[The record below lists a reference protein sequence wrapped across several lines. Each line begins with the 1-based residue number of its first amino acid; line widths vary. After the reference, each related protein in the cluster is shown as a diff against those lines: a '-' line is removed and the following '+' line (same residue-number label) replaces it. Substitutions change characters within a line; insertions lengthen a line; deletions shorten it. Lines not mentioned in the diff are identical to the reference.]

1 MRIGIDID
9 GVLQNISEFI
19 LDYGSKYC
27 YDNGIKF
34 EIHSN
39 EYDESKALG
48 ISNNEAEKF
57 WNKYL
62 VEYVTNYKPRKFAK
76 EVIDLLK
83 EKNEI
88 YIITSRNEYGLPRE
102 EYGHMQELTKRWFEK
117 NKIYYDK
124 LIFSPENKV
133 DICLN
138 NNIEMMIEDWD
149 KNIKELSNAG
159 INVVCFDNPYNK
171 NNVNENI
178 PRVFSWYD
186 LLNKLEKQ
194 TKTKRE

>member
-34 EIHSN
+34 EIHPN
-39 EYDESKALG
+39 EYDESKSLG
-48 ISNNEAEKF
+48 ISNDEAEKF

-62 VEYVTNYKPRKFAK
+62 VEYVTNYKPRKFAR
-76 EVIDLLK
+76 EVIDILK

-88 YIITSRNEYGLPRE
+88 YIITSRNEYGLPKE
-102 EYGHMQELTKRWFEK
+102 EYGHMQELTKSWFEK

-133 DICLN
+133 NICLN
-138 NNIEMMIEDWD
+138 NNIDIMIEDWD
-149 KNIKELSNAG
+149 KNIKELSDAG

-178 PRVFSWYD
+178 PRIFSWYD
-186 LLNKLEKQ
+186 LLNKLEK
-194 TKTKRE
+194 